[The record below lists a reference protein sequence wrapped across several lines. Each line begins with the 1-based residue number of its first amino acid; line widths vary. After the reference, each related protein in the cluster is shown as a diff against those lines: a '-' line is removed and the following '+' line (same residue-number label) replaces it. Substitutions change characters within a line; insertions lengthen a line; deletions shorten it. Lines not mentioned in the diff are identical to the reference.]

1 MKIFIW
7 ILLIGVIFTF
17 IMAGFLNGGQL
28 YEPEYKLIE
37 KDSNI
42 EIRQYSDILLA
53 TTKVDE
59 KYEEGAASSG
69 FRVLANYIFGNN
81 SSRTEIPMTAP
92 VLTNMPYNDYTNI
105 SFVMSKDYTMQS
117 LPAPNTDKIKFHTL
131 SIGKAVAIKFGM
143 WATPQRIGKMKS
155 KLDKYLNENNL
166 EITSEYYVAQYNSPW
181 TMPPFRRN
189 EIIVSIK

>member
-7 ILLIGVIFTF
+7 ILLVGVIFTF

-81 SSRTEIPMTAP
+81 S
-92 VLTNMPYNDYTNI
+92 
-105 SFVMSKDYTMQS
+105 
-117 LPAPNTDKIKFHTL
+117 
-131 SIGKAVAIKFGM
+131 
-143 WATPQRIGKMKS
+143 
-155 KLDKYLNENNL
+155 
-166 EITSEYYVAQYNSPW
+166 
-181 TMPPFRRN
+181 
-189 EIIVSIK
+189 